1 MPRIN
6 LLDKSVAE
14 LIAAGEV
21 VERPASVIKELVENS
36 IDAGADH
43 ITVEIQ
49 RGGITM
55 MRITDNG
62 CGISKEDVPLA
73 FLRHAT
79 SKIKSAE
86 DLDAIFTLGFRG
98 EALAATSSVSRIEML
113 TKTADSETGT
123 HYCIEGGNETL
134 YEEAGCPDGT
144 TIIVN
149 DLFYNTPARMKFL
162 KKDVSE
168 GNAVA
173 AVIDR
178 MALSHPEISFKL
190 IRDGKQTLQTAGDG
204 KLESAVYTV
213 LGRDFARSI
222 INVVGENGGIAVQGT
237 VCKPVSCRNSRA
249 WQFVFLNGRF
259 VNSGTV
265 TAAVEQAYKNSAMVG
280 KFPAFVLNIT
290 VPAQTVDVNVHPAK
304 TQVRFS
310 DEKRIFDAVYYTVK
324 NALSK
329 GDTRPIINP
338 ARTAGGFVN
347 MSAAEYR
354 QQVMTEE
361 VKPIQKPQVAEN
373 KGTVETSKEKTP
385 VYTPPQPKAAE
396 TARLNDENI
405 PFFLREEVA
414 PIIKQIRSAVNVDI
428 TREQDEP
435 MTVKETAQRNVDVL
449 ESAEPETEP
458 KTEEI
463 TTVPLVEDEP
473 IRFIGEAFR
482 TYIIVE
488 KGNSIFLIDKHAAH
502 ERILFEKLKA
512 AQTVETQDLLM
523 PRRVT
528 LGREEYDAAVEGME
542 MLASAG
548 FDIEDFGNGTLLVRA
563 VPAALADT
571 DAAELVTEA
580 AGSLAVRGS
589 VQIERLDHLYHTI
602 ACKAATKAGYR
613 SGDEELITLAKRVLN
628 NKDIMYCP
636 HGRPVAFELRRT
648 DLEKQFGRIQ

>member
-43 ITVEIQ
+43 ITVEIR

-62 CGISKEDVPLA
+62 CGIAHEDVPLA

-79 SKIKSAE
+79 SKIKSAD

-98 EALAATSSVSRIEML
+98 EALAATSSVAKIELL
-113 TKTADSETGT
+113 TKTADSAIGT
-123 HYCIEGGNETL
+123 HYCIEGGNETI
-134 YEEAGCPDGT
+134 YEEAGCPEGT

-190 IRDGKQTLQTAGDG
+190 IREGKQTLQTSGDG
-204 KLESAVYTV
+204 KLESAVYAV

-222 INVVGENGGIAVQGT
+222 INAEGENGGVKVGGAI
-237 VCKPVSCRNSRA
+237 CKPISCRNSRA

-290 VPAQTVDVNVHPAK
+290 VPVQTVDVNVHPAK

-329 GDTRPIINP
+329 GDTRPVIEP
-338 ARTAGGFVN
+338 VRKAGGFVN

-361 VKPIQKPQVAEN
+361 LKPTEKPEPRRYDA
-373 KGTVETSKEKTP
+373 
-385 VYTPPQPKAAE
+385 PPRREEHRFAPDEPKAEKA
-396 TARLNDENI
+396 ARLNSDNTL
-405 PFFLREEVA
+405 FFMREDVVEAV
-414 PIIKQIRSAVNVDI
+414 KQMRPAVNVDI
-428 TREQDEP
+428 VRDPDESV
-435 MTVKETAQRNVDVL
+435 TVKKEAEDTAAPEKEHLRQEETVAV
-449 ESAEPETEP
+449 PMI
-458 KTEEI
+458 EE
-463 TTVPLVEDEP
+463 EP
-473 IRFIGEAFR
+473 IRLIGEAFR

-488 KGNSIFLIDKHAAH
+488 KGSSIFLIDKHAAH
-502 ERILFEKLKA
+502 ERILFEQLKA
-512 AQTVETQDLLM
+512 GRTVETQELLI
-523 PRRVT
+523 PQRVA
-528 LGREEYDAAVEGME
+528 LGRDEYDAAVEGME
-542 MLASAG
+542 MLAAAG

-563 VPAALADT
+563 VPSALANA

-580 AGSLAVRGS
+580 ASSLAVRGS
-589 VQIERLDHLYHTI
+589 VQIDRLEHLYHTI

-613 SGDEELITLAKRVLN
+613 SGDEELMTLAKRVLN

-636 HGRPVAFELRRT
+636 HGRPVAFELKRS